1 MSALDFY
8 VDPHN
13 ICIFSKSSCP
23 YCVKAVQLITTHY
36 NIVPQIIDIG
46 NMPNAN
52 EVSRLLTIITKQT
65 TVPNIFIYGKHI
77 GGYSELEKIHK
88 SGQLTTSIKSTS
100 LYKCN
105 MCGKG
110 FDTKDYVCGCFPR
123 QFEDWGAPL

>member
-8 VDPHN
+8 IDPHS

-46 NMPNAN
+46 IIPNGP
-52 EVSRLLTIITKQT
+52 ELSRLLTRITLQT

-88 SGQLTTSIKSTS
+88 TGQLITYLNSTS
-100 LYKCN
+100 LYRCN

-110 FDTKDYVCGCFPR
+110 FDTKDYICGCFPR

>member
-8 VDPHN
+8 IDPHS

-23 YCVKAVQLITTHY
+23 YCVKAVQLITTNY
-36 NIVPQIIDIG
+36 NIAPQIIDIG
-46 NMPNAN
+46 LIPSGH
-52 EVSRLLTIITKQT
+52 ELSRLLTRTTRQT

-77 GGYSELEKIHK
+77 GGYSELEKIHI
-88 SGQLTTSIKSTS
+88 SGQLTAHLNSMP
-100 LYKCN
+100 LYRCN

-123 QFEDWGAPL
+123 QFEDWGPPL

>member
-8 VDPHN
+8 IDPHS

-65 TVPNIFIYGKHI
+65 KVPNIFIFGKHI
-77 GGYSELEKIHK
+77 GGYSELEELHK
-88 SGQLTTSIKSTS
+88 SGKLNYVLKSVS
-100 LYKCN
+100 QYRCD

-110 FDTKDYVCGCFPR
+110 FDTKDYICGCFPR
-123 QFEDWGAPL
+123 QFKDWGEPL